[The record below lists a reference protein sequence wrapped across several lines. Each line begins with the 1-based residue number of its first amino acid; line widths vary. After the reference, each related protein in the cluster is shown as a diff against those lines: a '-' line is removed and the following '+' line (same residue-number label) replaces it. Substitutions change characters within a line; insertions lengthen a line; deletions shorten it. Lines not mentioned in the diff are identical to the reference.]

1 MVLQTQ
7 NITLTAVQFSKY
19 YYRTFAE
26 NLQAETLVKDRTL
39 ALRALARVWAAE
51 IDGKVLHPDFRRWSK
66 ALQTHLGASDNEISR
81 LAVAWIGGKQA
92 QVADVPPA
100 VQAESTAPVIKPA
113 PTAFKGLPI
122 TERQIEALRA
132 TLVEVLG
139 PVGKALADRQ
149 RSRAPGN
156 ADVEFWIG
164 ELAGGIDDSTLAGV
178 FRTKAKKAVATA

>member
-1 MVLQTQ
+1 MVMQTQ
-7 NITLTAVQFSKY
+7 NITLAAVQFSKF

-26 NLQAETLVKDRTL
+26 NLLAETLVKDRPL

-51 IDGKVLHPDFRRWSK
+51 IDGKVLNPEFRRWAK
-66 ALQTHLGASDNEISR
+66 ALQTGLGARDDELNR
-81 LAVAWIGGKQA
+81 LAVAWIGGKETP
-92 QVADVPPA
+92 VADKAPA
-100 VQAESTAPVIKPA
+100 VQAESTSPDKPA

-132 TLVEVLG
+132 ALVEVLG

-149 RSRAPGN
+149 RVRAPGN

-164 ELAGGIDDSTLAGV
+164 ELAGGIDDSALAGV